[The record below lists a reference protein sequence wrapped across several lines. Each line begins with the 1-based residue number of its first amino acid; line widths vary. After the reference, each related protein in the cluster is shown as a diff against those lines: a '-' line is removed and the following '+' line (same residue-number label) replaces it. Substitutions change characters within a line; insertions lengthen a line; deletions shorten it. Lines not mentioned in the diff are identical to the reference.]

1 MIKSENTNS
10 SIRNKREEDSVTK
23 SQTSEEKIYTK
34 DNSMAIYWIPRTNGK
49 FPCQKYW
56 ILNEHFTTENQNK
69 TIQKL
74 FGLRWRV

>member
-34 DNSMAIYWIPRTNGK
+34 DNSMAIY
-49 FPCQKYW
+49 
-56 ILNEHFTTENQNK
+56 
-69 TIQKL
+69 
-74 FGLRWRV
+74 